1 METGLRTHY
10 HEVHRNRKPRPTAR
24 GLVVAGMLLAILTAA
39 CSSPPTVTP
48 GASATTTTSAPV
60 KGGTLTVGLGSD
72 VRNFDPM
79 SRAKQQFPM
88 TNTLYDS
95 LLRYDKQLQP
105 QAGLA
110 TQWVPAANGGSITL
124 TLRDGVKF
132 HNGKVMT
139 ADDVVKN
146 FDKARDA
153 KTCENLCAITTPVAD
168 TKATDAKTVVI
179 TFKAPLPVAAMTDI
193 LLAMPVIEPSAFADI
208 ATKGIGTG
216 PFKFVSWV
224 PRTSITFEA
233 NKDYWGGGGPY
244 LDSLVFKI
252 FDDQDAM
259 AAALQTGAL
268 DAIVD
273 LSAKSAAALKTDFNI
288 VLGYPGT
295 LTWELRLNAA
305 KPPFDKK
312 EVRQALQYAMN
323 RQGIVEKIL
332 YGFSEVAVS
341 PYGGGSPS
349 ADASLVAKYPFNLDK
364 AKQMLTA
371 AGVTSAS
378 TSFMLSTGLPSGIDM
393 AQIVQADWAKIG
405 INVTL
410 DPIDPTRYIDR
421 LLKGD
426 FPATMS
432 QSSNAN
438 KYPTGITLNS
448 IYRIVNNVGWTG
460 GAPPKLYVDAINGLN
475 SVQASEAQKAS
486 FKQLSDVLM
495 DESWVLSIARANTIF
510 VLKKQVQGFDFT
522 VDDLSL
528 FEKVWIKK

>member
-1 METGLRTHY
+1 METGPRTHF
-10 HEVHRNRKPRPTAR
+10 HDVQRKKKRRATTAR

-39 CSSPPTVTP
+39 CTSPTATP
-48 GASATTTTSAPV
+48 SASASSSAPV

-88 TNTLYDS
+88 TFTLYDS
-95 LLRYDKQLQP
+95 LLRYDKQLKP

-110 TQWVPAANGGSITL
+110 TAWVPAANGSSITL
-124 TLRDGVKF
+124 TLREGVKY
-132 HNGKVMT
+132 HNGKIMT

-153 KTCENLCAITTPVAD
+153 KTCENLCAITTPIAD

-179 TFKAPLPVAAMTDI
+179 NFKAPLPVAAMTDI

-208 ATKGIGTG
+208 ATKGVGTG

-233 NKDYWGGGGPY
+233 NKDYWGGAPY
-244 LDSLVFKI
+244 LDGVVFKI
-252 FDDQDAM
+252 FADQDAM

-273 LSAKSAAALKTDFNI
+273 LSAKSAAALKTDFNV

-305 KPPFDKK
+305 KPPFDNKA
-312 EVRQALQYAMN
+312 VRQALQYAMN
-323 RQGIVEKIL
+323 RQGIVDKIL

-341 PYGGGSPS
+341 PYGGGSPA
-349 ADASLVAKYPFNLDK
+349 ADATLVAKYPFDLEK
-364 AKQMLTA
+364 AKQMLAA
-371 AGVTSAS
+371 AGVTKAS

-393 AQIVQADWAKIG
+393 ATIIKDDWAKIG
-405 INVTL
+405 IDITL
-410 DPIDPTRYIDR
+410 DPIDPTTYIDR

-460 GAPPKLYVDAINGLN
+460 GLPPKGYVDAINQLN
-475 SVQASEAQKAS
+475 SVQEPSAQAAS
-486 FKQLSDVLM
+486 FKALSNVLM

-510 VLKKQVQGFDFT
+510 VMKKQVQGFDFT

>member
-1 METGLRTHY
+1 METGQRTSY
-10 HEVHRNRKPRPTAR
+10 HEVKRSKKRRGATAR
-24 GLVVAGMLLAILTAA
+24 GLVVAGLLVAILTAA
-39 CSSPPTVTP
+39 CSSPTTVTP
-48 GASATTTTSAPV
+48 SATATANTAPV

-72 VRNFDPM
+72 VRSFDPM

-88 TNTLYDS
+88 TFTLYDS

-110 TQWVPAANGGSITL
+110 TQWVPAANGSSITL
-124 TLRDGVKF
+124 TLREGVKY
-132 HNGKVMT
+132 HNGKTMT

-146 FDKARDA
+146 FDKARD
-153 KTCENLCAITTPVAD
+153 TTRCENLCAITAPIAD

-193 LLAMPVIEPSAFADI
+193 LLAMPVIEPSSMADI
-208 ATKGIGTG
+208 ATKGVGTG
-216 PFKFVSWV
+216 PFKFVSWI

-244 LDSLVFKI
+244 LDNLVFKI

-273 LSAKSAAALKTDFNI
+273 LSAKSAAALKADFN
-288 VLGYPGT
+288 VMLGYPGT

-312 EVRQALQYAMN
+312 EVRQALQFAMN
-323 RQGIVEKIL
+323 RQGIVDKIL

-341 PYGGGSPS
+341 PYGGGSPA
-349 ADASLVAKYPFNLDK
+349 ADASLAAKYPFNLDK

-371 AGVTSAS
+371 AGVTNAT

-393 AQIVQADWAKIG
+393 AQIIQADWAKIG

-460 GAPPKLYVDAINGLN
+460 GLPPKNYLDAINELN
-475 SVQASEAQKAS
+475 SVQAPEAQKAS
-486 FKQLSDVLM
+486 FKKLSDTLM

>member
-1 METGLRTHY
+1 MKARQ
-10 HEVHRNRKPRPTAR
+10 RMDKARPMDRRARTAR
-24 GLVVAGMLLAILTAA
+24 GLAVAGMLVAILTGACTSQAPAA
-39 CSSPPTVTP
+39 S
-48 GASATTTTSAPV
+48 GAPSAAATASGPV

-88 TNTLYDS
+88 THTLYDS
-95 LLRYDKQLQP
+95 LLRYDKQLKPQP
-105 QAGLA
+105 GLVKEWA
-110 TQWVPAANGGSITL
+110 PAANGTSITL
-124 TLRDGVKF
+124 TLREGVKF

-146 FDKARDA
+146 FDKARDT

-168 TKATDAKTVVI
+168 AKATDPKTVVV

-193 LLAMPVIEPSAFADI
+193 LLAMPVIEPSSFADI
-208 ATKGIGTG
+208 ATKGVGTG

-224 PRTSITFEA
+224 PRTSITFAA
-233 NKDYWGGGGPY
+233 NKDYWAGSGPY
-244 LDSLVFKI
+244 LDGLVFKI

-259 AAALQTGAL
+259 ATALQTGAL
-268 DAIVD
+268 DAIID
-273 LSAKSAAALKTDFNI
+273 LSAKSASGLKNDFNV

-295 LTWELRLNAA
+295 LTWELRLSAA

-312 EVRQALQYAMN
+312 EVRQALQFAMN
-323 RQGIVEKIL
+323 RQGIVDKIL

-341 PYGGGSPS
+341 PYGGGSPV
-349 ADASLVAKYPFNLDK
+349 ADPTLVGKYSFNLDK

-371 AGVTSAS
+371 AGVTKASA
-378 TSFMLSTGLPSGIDM
+378 SFMLSTGLPSGIDM
-393 AQIVQADWAKIG
+393 AQIIQADFAKIG
-405 INVTL
+405 LDIKL
-410 DPIDPTRYIDR
+410 DPIDPTAYIDR

-426 FPATMS
+426 FQATMS

-448 IYRIVNNVGWTG
+448 IYRIVNNVGWAG
-460 GAPPKLYVDAINGLN
+460 GLPPKAYVDAINQLN
-475 SVQASEAQKAS
+475 SVQDAAAQKAS
-486 FKQLSDVLM
+486 FKQLGDVLI
-495 DESWVLSIARANTIF
+495 DEAWVISIARANTIF
-510 VLKKQVQGFDFT
+510 VLKKSVQGFDFT

-528 FEKVWIKK
+528 FQNVWIKK

>member
-1 METGLRTHY
+1 M
-10 HEVHRNRKPRPTAR
+10 TAR
-24 GLVVAGMLLAILTAA
+24 GLAVAGMLLAILAAA
-39 CSSPPTVTP
+39 CTSPAATP
-48 GASATTTTSAPV
+48 SASATTSGPV

-88 TNTLYDS
+88 THTLYDA
-95 LLRYDKQLQP
+95 LLRYDKQLKPQP
-105 QAGLA
+105 GLA
-110 TQWVPAANGGSITL
+110 TQWVPAANGTSITL

-153 KTCENLCAITTPVAD
+153 KTCENLCAITAPVAD
-168 TKATDAKTVVI
+168 VKASDPKTVII

-193 LLAMPVIEPSAFADI
+193 LLAMPVIEPSAMADI
-208 ATKGIGTG
+208 ATRGVGTG

-233 NKDYWGGGGPY
+233 NKDYWGGSGPY
-244 LDSLVFKI
+244 LDGLVFKI

-259 AAALQTGAL
+259 ATALQTGAL

-273 LSAKSAAALKTDFNI
+273 LSAKSASALKNDFNV

-295 LTWELRLNAA
+295 LTWELRLSAA

-323 RQGIVEKIL
+323 RQGIVDKIL
-332 YGFSEVAVS
+332 YGFSEIAVS
-341 PYGGGSPS
+341 PYGGGSPV
-349 ADASLVAKYPFNLDK
+349 ADPTLVQKYPFDLAK

-371 AGVTSAS
+371 AGVTKASA
-378 TSFMLSTGLPSGIDM
+378 SFMLSTGLPSGIDM
-393 AQIVQADWAKIG
+393 AQIIQADFAKIG
-405 INVTL
+405 LDITL

-426 FPATMS
+426 FQATMS

-448 IYRIVNNVGWTG
+448 IYRIVNNVGWAG
-460 GAPPKLYVDAINGLN
+460 GTPPKAYVDAINQLN
-475 SVQASEAQKAS
+475 TVQDAAAQKAS
-486 FKQLSDVLM
+486 FKQLGDVLM
-495 DESWVLSIARANTIF
+495 DEAWVISIARANTIF
-510 VLKKQVQGFDFT
+510 VLKKSVQGFDFT

-528 FEKVWIKK
+528 FEKVWKQK